1 MEGSE
6 SSSPLSSPWP
16 SPPKLQKPAFRPPL
30 KTLDLSSCTQESN
43 MGGRVLARKEN
54 LVEKLAPQNQD
65 KNSGRGKARKE
76 KGGVLSFTN
85 EMVAA
90 YQPMQAVGLKPIKT
104 RPTRPS
110 GSWYSEKQVL
120 TLCKITIFTL
130 MFIFKV
136 KEIKANL
143 KKAEV
148 DLEKAHTSRLVLN
161 SRARSVKSF
170 ILQAEK

>member
-1 MEGSE
+1 
-6 SSSPLSSPWP
+6 
-16 SPPKLQKPAFRPPL
+16 
-30 KTLDLSSCTQESN
+30 
-43 MGGRVLARKEN
+43 MGGRVLTRKEN
-54 LVEKLAPQNQD
+54 LVEKLAPQNQS
-65 KNSGRGKARKE
+65 KKSGRGKEGKE

-90 YQPMQAVGLKPIKT
+90 CQPLKPIKT

-130 MFIFKV
+130 MFMFKV

-143 KKAEV
+143 KRAEV

-161 SRARSVKSF
+161 SSAHSV
-170 ILQAEK
+170 